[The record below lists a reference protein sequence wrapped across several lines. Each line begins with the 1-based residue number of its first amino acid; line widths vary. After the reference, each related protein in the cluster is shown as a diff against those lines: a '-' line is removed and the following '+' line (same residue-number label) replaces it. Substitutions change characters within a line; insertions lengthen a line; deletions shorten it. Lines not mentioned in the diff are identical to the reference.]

1 MVSHGHRP
9 WKKIIVIDSLL
20 RVSTMEGEQCKL
32 PEIIAVCKKKKKD
45 TKFGDSSCNFLSE
58 FSEDKHSSVQS
69 TLKQVM
75 VTKVHITTGICTL
88 VYWSGE

>member
-32 PEIIAVCKKKKKD
+32 PEIIAVCKKKKKIQSLEILLVI
-45 TKFGDSSCNFLSE
+45 FFQSSA
-58 FSEDKHSSVQS
+58 KIS
-69 TLKQVM
+69 TQVC
-75 VTKVHITTGICTL
+75 KVH
-88 VYWSGE
+88 SNK